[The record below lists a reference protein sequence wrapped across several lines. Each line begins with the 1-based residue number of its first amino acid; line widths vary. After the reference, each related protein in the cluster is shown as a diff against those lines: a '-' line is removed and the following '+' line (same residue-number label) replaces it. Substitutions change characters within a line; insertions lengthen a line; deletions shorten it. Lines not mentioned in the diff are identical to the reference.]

1 MKISSQRFRVINQ
14 RDQPVELHCGGRVV
28 ILASRAAA
36 ELSGSEVS
44 EPQLV
49 GLERRGLLA
58 IRALPKPPEAQ
69 SAEAKKPA
77 RKPRSRVAKRTSTKK
92 SARGGAKK

>member
-1 MKISSQRFRVINQ
+1 MSPSSQRFRVINQ

-36 ELSGSEVS
+36 ELSASEVS
-44 EPQLV
+44 EPQLL

-58 IRALPKPPEAQ
+58 IRTVSEPPKVEKPVRRARK
-69 SAEAKKPA
+69 SVAKK
-77 RKPRSRVAKRTSTKK
+77 KVAKT
-92 SARGGAKK
+92 SARGGTKK

>member
-28 ILASRAAA
+28 ILASHAAA
-36 ELSGSEVS
+36 ELSASEVS

-58 IRALPKPPEAQ
+58 IRAVPEPPEVKT
-69 SAEAKKPA
+69 AEAKKPV
-77 RKPRSRVAKRTSTKK
+77 RKPRRRVTKKTSAKK